1 MIRNSITKDEIK
13 HLPLLKFDGKILLAH
28 GDDELDDI
36 FNELYKAKMV
46 GFDTETKPTF
56 KKGQVNP
63 IALLQFALNGQAYLF
78 RVHQT
83 GIPKG
88 IVDFLSDPGIKK
100 IGVAL
105 DDDFVQLKRQIHFE
119 PQNIIDLNKLA
130 PQLGIEN
137 IGVRNLSAI
146 FLGGRVS
153 KNQQTSNWEN
163 PELTKP
169 QLNYAATDAWVC
181 LKVYQKMVSLGMVE

>member
-13 HLPLLKFDGKILLAH
+13 FLPLLKFNGKIILIN
-28 GDDELDDI
+28 GDNNLDEVM
-36 FNELYKAKMV
+36 NELYKAKMV

-56 KKGQVNP
+56 KKGQINP
-63 IALLQFALNGQAYLF
+63 IALLQFSLNGKAFLF
-78 RVHQT
+78 RVHHS
-83 GIPKG
+83 GIPEE
-88 IVDFLSDPGIKK
+88 IVDFLADPQVAK

-105 DDDFVQLKRQIHFE
+105 DDDFVQLRRQVDFE

-130 PQLGIEN
+130 PELGIEN

-163 PELTKP
+163 PELTKS
-169 QLNYAATDAWVC
+169 QLIYAATDAWVC
-181 LKVYQKMVSLGMVE
+181 LKIYQKMISLNLI